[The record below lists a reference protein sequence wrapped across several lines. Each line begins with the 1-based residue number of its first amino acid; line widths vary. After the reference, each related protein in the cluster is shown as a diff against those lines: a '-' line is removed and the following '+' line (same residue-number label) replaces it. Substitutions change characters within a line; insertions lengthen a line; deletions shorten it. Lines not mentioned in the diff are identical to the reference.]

1 MKDKL
6 LETLKSQKELLESKP
21 KSQHTYYIESFQD
34 ELAEVLGIGECDCLP
49 DELYLTLDSL
59 EYYEFLI
66 DDLMKLAEVE

>member
-1 MKDKL
+1 MKNQL
-6 LETLKSQKELLESKP
+6 LEMLKSQKELLESKP

-34 ELAEVLGIGECDCLP
+34 DLAEVLGLDDEVLP

-66 DDLMKLAEVE
+66 GDLMRLAEVE